1 MPILILIN
9 IGIVGCNNK
18 KISEEVEKENNDKL
32 KVYTTIFPLYD
43 FTRNIGKDKI
53 DLNYI
58 VPPSGEPHDYEISA
72 KMVKEIQNSDILIKN
87 GLGID
92 SFVNNITSESES
104 LKIVV
109 ASEGSDKLKYVE
121 ESIEEDNNH
130 EHEQGEYDPHVWLN
144 INNAIK
150 ECENIKNVLVEVD
163 NKNKSYYEENYNNY
177 IKLLQGLQEEYSS
190 ILSNLNIKTLLVS
203 HDAYGY
209 LCKEYGLKQISVTGV
224 SSNQEPYM
232 NKIVEITKYVKENNI
247 KYILFDGLVNPKVSQ
262 TIANEANINTAIL
275 Y

>member
-1 MPILILIN
+1 
-9 IGIVGCNNK
+9 
-18 KISEEVEKENNDKL
+18 
-32 KVYTTIFPLYD
+32 
-43 FTRNIGKDKI
+43 
-53 DLNYI
+53 
-58 VPPSGEPHDYEISA
+58 
-72 KMVKEIQNSDILIKN
+72 MVKEIQNSDILIKN

-177 IKLLQGLQEEYSS
+177 IKLL
-190 ILSNLNIKTLLVS
+190 
-203 HDAYGY
+203 
-209 LCKEYGLKQISVTGV
+209 
-224 SSNQEPYM
+224 
-232 NKIVEITKYVKENNI
+232 
-247 KYILFDGLVNPKVSQ
+247 
-262 TIANEANINTAIL
+262 
-275 Y
+275 